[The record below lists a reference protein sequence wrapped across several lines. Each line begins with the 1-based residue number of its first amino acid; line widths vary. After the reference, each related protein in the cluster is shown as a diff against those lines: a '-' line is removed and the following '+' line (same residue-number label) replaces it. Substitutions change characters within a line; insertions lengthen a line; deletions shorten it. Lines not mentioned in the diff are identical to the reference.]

1 MIKDMVNTTFDELA
15 PQLNGGLNKLYKDK
29 FGEVMGKTGNLALAK
44 KAAQAAQVAMV
55 GPVMTLQDAM
65 PCAVK

>member
-29 FGEVMGKTGNLALAK
+29 LAEVLEKTGDLALAK
-44 KAAQAAQVAMV
+44 KKPRQAQVAMV
-55 GPVMTLQDAM
+55 DSCDEPSKSNAL
-65 PCAVK
+65 CY

>member
-29 FGEVMGKTGNLALAK
+29 FGEMMSKTGNLALGK
-44 KAAQAAQVAMV
+44 EK
-55 GPVMTLQDAM
+55 QD
-65 PCAVK
+65 KLHK